1 MSVPLGR
8 DGDGLPLGVQFA
20 ADLGGEGLLLSLAAQ
35 LEQAAP
41 WPAAR
46 VQEGSVT

>member
-1 MSVPLGR
+1 MVE
-8 DGDGLPLGVQFA
+8 GLPLGVQFA
-20 ADLGGEGLLLSLAAQ
+20 AGLGGEGLLLSLAAQ

-46 VQEGSVT
+46 VKERPVTWRPDI